1 MGELALVG
9 DHSTVPLTRVSCNT
23 IFSKSQIAC
32 KLGTLCT
39 GARTSWVIPGV
50 YPVTGPE
57 LEKIANVV
65 FMDLLKSNKKFY
77 AKLKKI
83 SREKTTENPPDTGK
97 IFRKHITSF
106 SNFSCRFLNPNNF
119 FQFEL

>member
-1 MGELALVG
+1 MGKWICENPK
-9 DHSTVPLTRVSCNT
+9 TVKKLYTSGITGITSVLIKNKNRKENRNT
-23 IFSKSQIAC
+23 EQ
-32 KLGTLCT
+32 GYTW
-39 GARTSWVIPGV
+39 ARTYWVIPGV

-65 FMDLLKSNKKFY
+65 FMDLLKCNKKFY

-106 SNFSCRFLNPNNF
+106 
-119 FQFEL
+119 

>member
-1 MGELALVG
+1 MGKWIC
-9 DHSTVPLTRVSCNT
+9 DNPKTVKKLYKNGITGITSVLIKIKTRDT
-23 IFSKSQIAC
+23 KQAY
-32 KLGTLCT
+32 TW
-39 GARTSWVIPGV
+39 ARTSWVIPGI

-65 FMDLLKSNKKFY
+65 FVDLLKSNKKFI

-83 SREKTTENPPDTGK
+83 SGEKTTENPPDTGK

-106 SNFSCRFLNPNNF
+106 
-119 FQFEL
+119 